1 MNERKTMKH
10 LTIGIFALLCI
21 NCYGQPY
28 SKSWKDLN
36 YASDSF
42 QYHRLDIYLPVI
54 EKPTYP
60 VVISIYGSAWFGNNL
75 KGSDL
80 ATFGKALLDAGFAVV
95 TPNHRSSMDAKFPA
109 QIQDIKAV
117 IRFIRTN
124 AAKYQIDTSFIG
136 INGFS
141 SGGHLSALAGTSR
154 FTKQFT
160 VGSTTYDI
168 EGNVGSDTT
177 VSSSVHAVVDWSGPT
192 DLLVLDS
199 CRSTPL
205 HDGAN
210 SPESLLIGGSVQD
223 NQDKAMLAN
232 PITYIDANDP
242 PFLILHGD
250 ADQTVPSCQSTLLF
264 DALQKANVPSQL
276 VLIPNAQHGTGMFSE
291 KYFKM
296 MIDFFTTIS
305 GMTAVDV
312 KESKNSSKFSSF
324 SNYPNPF
331 NPSTTIEYSLK
342 DDSII
347 EIKIFDNFGRL
358 VRSLFKGQST
368 SGTHNL
374 AWDGR
379 DDNDKQLSSGLYYYQ
394 IKSETFSSANKMLL
408 LK

>member
-1 MNERKTMKH
+1 MKRF
-10 LTIGIFALLCI
+10 TIGIFTLLCI
-21 NCYGQPY
+21 NCFSQQY

-36 YASDSF
+36 YAGDSF

-60 VVISIYGSAWFGNNL
+60 VVISIYGSAWLSNNL

-117 IRFIRTN
+117 IRFIRAN

-141 SGGHLSALAGTSR
+141 SGGHLSALAGTSI
-154 FTKQFT
+154 FIKQYT
-160 VGSTTYDI
+160 VGSTTYEI
-168 EGNVGSDTT
+168 EGHVGSDTT
-177 VSSSVHAVVDWSGPT
+177 ISSSVHAVVDWSGPT

-205 HDGAN
+205 NDGAN

-223 NQDKAMLAN
+223 NRDKAMLAN

-250 ADQTVPSCQSTLLF
+250 ADQTVPSCQSILLF
-264 DALQKANVPSQL
+264 NALQKANVPSQL
-276 VLIPNAQHGTGMFSE
+276 VLIPNAQHGTGMFSD

-296 MIDFFTTIS
+296 MIDFFTTTS
-305 GMTAVDV
+305 GITAVDV
-312 KESKNSSKFSSF
+312 KESNNSSKFSIS

-342 DDSII
+342 VDSKI
-347 EIKIFDNFGRL
+347 EIKIFDNLGRL
-358 VRSLFKGQST
+358 VRSLFNGQST
-368 SGTHNL
+368 YGTHFL
-374 AWDGR
+374 TWDGR
-379 DDNDKQLSSGLYYYQ
+379 DDNGKQLSSGLYYYQ
-394 IKSETFSSANKMLL
+394 IISDTFSSAKKMLL

>member
-1 MNERKTMKH
+1 MKRF
-10 LTIGIFALLCI
+10 TIGILTLLCI
-21 NCYGQPY
+21 NCYSQQY

-36 YASDSF
+36 YAGDSF

-54 EKPTYP
+54 EKPAYP

-80 ATFGKALLDAGFAVV
+80 VTFGKALLDAGFAVV

-117 IRFIRTN
+117 LRFIRAN

-141 SGGHLSALAGTSR
+141 SGGHLSALAGTSI
-154 FTKQFT
+154 FTKQYT
-160 VGSTTYDI
+160 VGSTTCDM

-177 VSSSVHAVVDWSGPT
+177 FSSSVHAVVDWSGPT

-264 DALQKANVPSQL
+264 NALQKANVPSQL
-276 VLIPNAQHGTGMFSE
+276 VLIPNAQHGTGMFSD

-305 GMTAVDV
+305 GITAVDV
-312 KESKNSSKFSSF
+312 KESNNSSKFSTF
-324 SNYPNPF
+324 ANYPNPF

-342 DDSII
+342 IDSTI
-347 EIKIFDNFGRL
+347 EIKIFDNLGQL
-358 VRSLFKGQST
+358 VRSLFKGPST
-368 SGTHNL
+368 SGTHFL
-374 AWDGR
+374 TWDGR
-379 DDNDKQLSSGLYYYQ
+379 DDHDKQLSSGLYYYQ
-394 IKSETFSSANKMLL
+394 ISSETFSSANKMLL

>member
-1 MNERKTMKH
+1 MKH

>member
-1 MNERKTMKH
+1 MKGNNMKSFT
-10 LTIGIFALLCI
+10 LSIFILLCI
-21 NCYGQPY
+21 NCFSQQY

-36 YASDSF
+36 YAGDSF
-42 QYHRLDIYLPVI
+42 QYHRLDIYLPVV

-80 ATFGKALLDAGFAVV
+80 VTFGKALLDAGFAVV

-117 IRFIRTN
+117 IRFIRAN

-141 SGGHLSALAGTSR
+141 SGGHLSALAGTSG
-154 FTKQFT
+154 FIKQYT
-160 VGSTTYDI
+160 VGSTTYDL

-177 VSSSVHAVVDWSGPT
+177 ISSSVHAVVDWSGPT

-199 CRSTPL
+199 CRNTPL
-205 HDGAN
+205 HNGAN

-223 NQDKAMLAN
+223 NQDKAKLAN
-232 PITYIDANDP
+232 PITYIDQNDP
-242 PFLILHGD
+242 PFLILHGE

-276 VLIPNAQHGTGMFSE
+276 VLIPNAQHGIGMFSE
-291 KYFKM
+291 KYFKI

-305 GMTAVDV
+305 EMTAVDV
-312 KESKNSSKFSSF
+312 KKSDNPSKFSIS

-331 NPSTTIEYSLK
+331 NPSTTIEYSLEV
-342 DDSII
+342 DSKI
-347 EIKIFDNFGRL
+347 EIKIFDNLGRP
-358 VRSLFKGQST
+358 VRSLFNGQST
-368 SGTHNL
+368 SGTHL
-374 AWDGR
+374 LTWDGR
-379 DDNDKQLSSGLYYYQ
+379 DDNGKQLSSGLYYYQ
-394 IKSETFSSANKMLL
+394 IISETYSSAKKMLL

>member
-1 MNERKTMKH
+1 MKEKNMKCF
-10 LTIGIFALLCI
+10 TITIITLLYI
-21 NCYGQPY
+21 NCFSQQY

-36 YASDSF
+36 YAGDSF

-60 VVISIYGSAWFGNNL
+60 VVISIYGSAWLSNNL

-95 TPNHRSSMDAKFPA
+95 TPNHRSSMDAIFPA
-109 QIQDIKAV
+109 QIQDIKAA
-117 IRFIRTN
+117 IRFIRAN

-141 SGGHLSALAGTSR
+141 SGGHLSALAGTSIFVKR
-154 FTKQFT
+154 YM
-160 VGSTTYDI
+160 VGSTTFDI
-168 EGNVGSDTT
+168 EGNVGSDTAI
-177 VSSSVHAVVDWSGPT
+177 SSSVHAVVDWSGPT

-205 HDGAN
+205 NDGAN

-223 NQDKAMLAN
+223 NKDKAVLAN

-250 ADQTVPSCQSTLLF
+250 ADQTVPICQSILLVN
-264 DALQKANVPSQL
+264 ALQKANVPSQL
-276 VLIPNAQHGTGMFSE
+276 VLIPNAQHGTGMFVD

-296 MIDFFTTIS
+296 MIDFFTTKS
-305 GMTAVDV
+305 GITTVDV
-312 KESKNSSKFSSF
+312 KQSNNSSKFSISP
-324 SNYPNPF
+324 NYPNPF

-342 DDSII
+342 VDSKI
-347 EIKIFDNFGRL
+347 EIKIFNNLGQL
-358 VRSLFKGQST
+358 VRSLFNGQST
-368 SGTHNL
+368 SGTHFLN
-374 AWDGR
+374 WDGR
-379 DDNDKQLSSGLYYYQ
+379 DDNGKQLSSGPYYYQ
-394 IKSETFSSANKMLL
+394 IISEKYSSTNKMLL

>member
-1 MNERKTMKH
+1 MKH

-36 YASDSF
+36 YAGDSF